1 MTKKQIRIKDAI
13 TIISSFNASQLLLVS
28 EVLKLLKLILTVP
41 ATSGV
46 TVPATN
52 GVTVPAT
59 NGVTVPTTNGVTVP
73 ATNGVTVPA
82 TNGVTVPA
90 TNGVTVPATNGV
102 TVPATNG
109 VSEKSRRFKTAI
121 LYDSRASKFLLILL
135 LIKKK

>member
-28 EVLKLLKLILTVP
+28 EVLKLLKLILTVH

-59 NGVTVPTTNGVTVP
+59 NGVTVP
-73 ATNGVTVPA
+73 ATND
-82 TNGVTVPA
+82 
-90 TNGVTVPATNGV
+90 V

>member
-41 ATSGV
+41 AT
-46 TVPATN
+46 N
-52 GVTVPAT
+52 GVTAS
-59 NGVTVPTTNGVTVP
+59 
-73 ATNGVTVPA
+73 
-82 TNGVTVPA
+82 
-90 TNGVTVPATNGV
+90 ATNGV

-121 LYDSRASKFLLILL
+121 IYDSRASKFLLILL